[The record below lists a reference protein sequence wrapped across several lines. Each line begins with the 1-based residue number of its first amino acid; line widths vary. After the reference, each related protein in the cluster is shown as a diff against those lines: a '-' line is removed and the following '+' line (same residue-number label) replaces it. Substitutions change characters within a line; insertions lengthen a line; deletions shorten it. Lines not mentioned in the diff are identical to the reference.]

1 MKNLL
6 QLLERVADEK
16 SVGYL
21 CKLVEKNG
29 FNRDLVYFPHLIDT
43 KDIDKLE
50 CILIESLTP
59 LNF

>member
-1 MKNLL
+1 MKNLS

-16 SVGYL
+16 GVGYL

-29 FNRDLVYFPHLIDT
+29 FNRDIVYFPYLIDS
-43 KDIDKLE
+43 KDVNKLE
-50 CILIESLTP
+50 NILNDCLTP

>member
-6 QLLERVADEK
+6 ELLERVADEK
-16 SVGYL
+16 SVAYL

-29 FNRDLVYFPHLIDT
+29 FNRDLVYFPHLIDSE
-43 KDIDKLE
+43 DINKLE
-50 CILIESLTP
+50 NILTECLTP

>member
-1 MKNLL
+1 MRNLL

-16 SVGYL
+16 SVAYL

-29 FNRDLVYFPHLIDT
+29 FNRDIVYFPHLIDS
-43 KDIDKLE
+43 KDINKLE
-50 CILIESLTP
+50 NILTECLTP